1 MSLVRAADH
10 ANVLHETALRSLGL
24 AGEVYL
30 LLLLAV
36 LIVCGGCRAHYIVS
50 ICVANDHFSIL
61 NLLLSLLLQ
70 GCMMLLLNV
79 ILVAIEKFLNRV
91 SSQQKKTFLLGF
103 FTLWVLVHIC
113 VGQRRS
119 RFYQKQDKTINKG
132 QKQWRN

>member
-36 LIVCGGCRAHYIVS
+36 LIVCGGCRAHYIVC

-70 GCMMLLLNV
+70 SCVVLLLNV

-103 FTLWVLVHIC
+103 FALWVLVHVC

>member
-10 ANVLHETALRSLGL
+10 ANVLHQTALRSLGL

-36 LIVCGGCRAHYIVS
+36 LIVCGGCRAHYIIS

-70 GCMMLLLNV
+70 SCVMLLLNV

-103 FTLWVLVHIC
+103 FALWVLVHVC
-113 VGQRRS
+113 VGQRGS
-119 RFYQKQDKTINKG
+119 RFYQKQGKTINKG
-132 QKQWRN
+132 QKQWSN

>member
-10 ANVLHETALRSLGL
+10 ANVLHQTALRSLRL

-61 NLLLSLLLQ
+61 NLFLSLLLQ
-70 GCMMLLLNV
+70 GCVMLLLNV

-91 SSQQKKTFLLGF
+91 STQQKKTFLLGF
-103 FTLWVLVHIC
+103 FALRVLVHVC
-113 VGQRRS
+113 VSQGRS
-119 RFYQKQDKTINKG
+119 WFF
-132 QKQWRN
+132 